1 MEGHF
6 NRQTLEAVLDIDV
19 SAKEYESYFKYMR
32 TVGRER
38 GIDHIL
44 EKYDVDIILGP
55 TDSFLLTLAS
65 ASGRLFSR

>member
-1 MEGHF
+1 VEGHS
-6 NRQTLEAVLDIDV
+6 NQQTLEAALDINV
-19 SAKEYESYFKYMR
+19 SAKEYESYFKHMR

-55 TDSFLLTLAS
+55 TDSFLSTLAS
-65 ASGRLFSR
+65 ASGRLPPR